1 MLGPQTASNGVESF
15 FTQFGRPQG
24 SLNEFDVGWRT
35 NDKFIGQNLS
45 SHSVEPR
52 ESERRASELLVT

>member
-15 FTQFGRPQG
+15 FTQFGRLQG
-24 SLNEFDVGWRT
+24 SLNDFVVGWRT
-35 NDKFIGQNLS
+35 NDTLIDQNLS

-52 ESERRASELLVT
+52 ESERRAPELLVT